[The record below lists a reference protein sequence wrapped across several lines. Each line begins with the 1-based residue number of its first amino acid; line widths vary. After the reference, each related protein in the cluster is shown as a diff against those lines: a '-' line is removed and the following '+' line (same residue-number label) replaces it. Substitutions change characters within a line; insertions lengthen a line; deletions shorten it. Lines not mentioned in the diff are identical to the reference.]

1 MKRLLLPALAAL
13 AACNQNPIIT
23 PVRSFDR
30 PSDVAITCALY
41 APKYDPATGE
51 DIGAF
56 TPRPLSDCAPL
67 ASSQIPS
74 VPDPKYPTL
83 KYYPKEFALVSNS
96 ARGEVALVD
105 VPNEILRDLDH
116 KNPGYNFV
124 AVGRLPEAIRA
135 SADGCYA
142 VTANAD
148 SCNLSVLDIPVMYNM
163 AKQVLQ
169 PGQAGFAANVER
181 RVEIWAGD
189 HQLLARPTALELT
202 PLIENHGTAVCEG
215 TTYHAWVALPG
226 CEAVIET
233 TLSPTATPVVVAG
246 QPPIAAGTIRVQVTQ
261 AIHVGP
267 EGATILADPTQL
279 TCPAECSGTGGV
291 TTNGG
296 IPGGGIPGGMTPATT
311 SAPASISYDSEAQTQ
326 RLAIADYYGERVSF
340 MSIDPVT
347 GRANAPRSVVLESGA
362 IGVSKAKI
370 SPRSPAGKFIYAL
383 ARDGTARV
391 IDLDREVECE
401 TNPDPLAFDTLS
413 DENPALQASRFGCLP
428 LGDPRTPAR
437 SSNASSP
444 GIQLPNGALARDV
457 AFVHLEVPNR
467 LDFNNQV
474 PLSAQPSFMVGD
486 FAWLFGSDGRGT
498 VVNLYD
504 ACPQP
509 NDPQEPAGDT
519 NPKHLSDA
527 CIVSNAAASRL
538 TSYQNNFGNPFPTNL
553 ERLSHRMRLGSRR
566 FLQPNDAQD
575 QLGTPRLQ
583 DTAVPLTITVQGSP
597 GVEGNGFRLP
607 TLDSVQRTLAVFQPP
622 DAPTYATFLEVPD
635 PLLAH
640 NETWTLKW
648 EGVVPGTLRASG
660 RMCGIGDA
668 SCPRNAFID
677 QGAGMCQRGVKAGD
691 KLELVGCDTDAQCLY
706 TQRCIKDP
714 GAPSTVTSGLCLS
727 RNRSEDDHIESRE
740 RERCGILLRAER
752 RYRVSSARQ
761 DATLPSG
768 DVTDVLTVGE
778 IYEPEYALQTHA
790 CAADIDCVDVVVAP
804 STQSASTQTLTTSCL
819 ADTDGVQKCLR
830 GCALTGT
837 ATETGCGTGYVCALS
852 GLGDT
857 RCMRAPYDLALFQ
870 DCLSYPERYDVR
882 IGDAY
887 SVSGGVSG
895 FLSDLQP
902 DPVTKECGPPLAA
915 SELTRLRSPR
925 LPLDA
930 PLCPV
935 QPLVT
940 SGVDALTY
948 QGEGAPNAC
957 RIQTNDDDR
966 LLHFEGPVF
975 SFALRVPNNP
985 TGYVPEDDTK
995 LVFGVVGGG
1004 FPLSLVLQIR
1014 SSPPAQ
1020 NPVASAVAP
1029 DHGTVFIVDEGKGT
1043 SATSLRG
1050 QLLRLISSLQECDP
1064 SFAVR

>member
-1 MKRLLLPALAAL
+1 MKRSLLVLVAL
-13 AACNQNPIIT
+13 AACNQNPILT

-41 APKYDPATGE
+41 SPKYDPKTGD
-51 DIGAF
+51 DIGSF
-56 TPRPLSDCAPL
+56 TARPLSDCAPL

-74 VPDPKYPTL
+74 VPDPKFSTVT
-83 KYYPKEFALVSNS
+83 YYPKQFALVANS

-105 VPNEILRDLDH
+105 VPNEILRDLDF

-124 AVGRLPEAIRA
+124 PVGRLPEAIRA

-148 SCNLSVLDIPVMYNM
+148 SCNLSVLDLPVMYNM
-163 AKQVLQ
+163 AKQVQQ

-202 PLIENHGTAVCEG
+202 PLITNSGTAACEG

-233 TLSPTATPVVVAG
+233 TISPTAMPVVLPG
-246 QPPIAAGTIRVQVTQ
+246 QPPNVDGAVRVQVTQ

-267 EGATILADPTQL
+267 EGATVLADPTSL
-279 TCPAECSGTGGV
+279 TCPAECTGTATAATDGGIAGGV
-291 TTNGG
+291 T
-296 IPGGGIPGGMTPATT
+296 PATP
-311 SAPASISYDSEAQTQ
+311 SAPASISYDAEAQTQ
-326 RLAIADYYGERVSF
+326 RLSIADYYGERVSF
-340 MSIDPVT
+340 LTIDPIT
-347 GRANAPRSVVLESGA
+347 GTANAPHSVVLESGA
-362 IGVSKAKI
+362 IGVIKAKI

-401 TNPDPLAFDTLS
+401 TNPDPLVFDTLS
-413 DENPALQASRFGCLP
+413 EVDPAPKAAHFGCLP
-428 LGDPRTPAR
+428 LGDPATPAR
-437 SSNASSP
+437 SSNAISP

-457 AFVHLEVPNR
+457 AFVHLDVPNR
-467 LDFNNQV
+467 VDFNNGV
-474 PLSAQPSFMVGD
+474 PLSAQPAFMVGD

-498 VVNLYD
+498 VINLYD

-509 NDPQEPAGDT
+509 NDPQEPLNDT
-519 NPKHLSDA
+519 NTKDLSDS
-527 CIVSNAAASRL
+527 CITSNVGPSRL

-583 DTAVPLTITVQGSP
+583 DTTVPLTITVQGSP

-607 TLDSVQRTLAVFQPP
+607 TLEPVQRALAGFQPP
-622 DAPTYATFLEVPD
+622 DAATYATFLEFPD

-640 NETWTLKW
+640 NENWTLEW
-648 EGVVPGTLRASG
+648 EGIVPGTTRAYG
-660 RMCGIGDA
+660 RMCGVGDA
-668 SCPRNAFID
+668 TCPRNSFID
-677 QGAGMCQRGVKAGD
+677 QGASVCQRGVQAGD
-691 KLELVGCDTDAQCLY
+691 KLELIGCDTDSECLY

-714 GAPSTVTSGLCLS
+714 GAPATVTTGLCLP
-727 RNRSEDDHIESRE
+727 RNRSEDDQIEARE

-752 RYRVSSARQ
+752 RYRISSARQ
-761 DATLPSG
+761 DTKLASG

-778 IYEPEYALQTHA
+778 IYEPEYTSQTHL
-790 CAADIDCVDVVVAP
+790 CAADVDCVDVVVSP
-804 STQSASTQTLTTSCL
+804 SIQSASTQTLTTSCL
-819 ADTDGVQKCLR
+819 ADTDGVKKCLR
-830 GCALTGT
+830 GCAVSGNS
-837 ATETGCGTGYVCALS
+837 TETGCGAGYVCARS

-857 RCMRAPYDLALFQ
+857 RCMRAPYDLGLFQ
-870 DCLSYPERYDVR
+870 DCLSYPERYNVR
-882 IGDAY
+882 VGDGY
-887 SVSGGVSG
+887 SISGGSSG
-895 FLSDLQP
+895 FLTDLQP
-902 DPVTKECGPPLAA
+902 NAATQECEAPPSSSALA
-915 SELTRLRSPR
+915 RLRSPR
-925 LPLDA
+925 VPLDA
-930 PLCPV
+930 PPCPL

-957 RIQTNDDDR
+957 RIQTNDDDL
-966 LLHFEGPVF
+966 LLHFEGPIL
-975 SFALRVPNNP
+975 SFALRVPHNP

-1004 FPLSLVLQIR
+1004 FPLSLILQLR

-1020 NPVASAVAP
+1020 NPIASVVAP
-1029 DHGTVFIVDEGKGT
+1029 DQGTVYIVDEGKGT
-1043 SATSLRG
+1043 SASSLRG
-1050 QLLRLISSLQECDP
+1050 QLLRLITSLQECDP
-1064 SFAVR
+1064 SFEVR